1 MNKPEK
7 VTAIL
12 ERLGKKGID
21 IDGGHLSAMVITSYL
36 DDLSKLGLI
45 ESAWTILPSGHTL
58 KAVCEE
64 FDWKPDNDELKT
76 FVLRMLNCL
85 SKPHSYIYSVDG
97 VMTERVS
104 RKNFKRLKKW
114 EVSSYL

>member
-76 FVLRMLNCL
+76 FVLENVELPEQAPFLYLLCRWR
-85 SKPHSYIYSVDG
+85 DDREG
-97 VMTERVS
+97 
-104 RKNFKRLKKW
+104 LKEEFQKIK
-114 EVSSYL
+114 EMGS